1 MPAHKMDSINNVREA
16 LLWASSFLEEAGT
29 KDPRFEAELMIRH
42 VLKMNR
48 ASFLASMPDPIKEE
62 EIASIRM
69 LLKRRAAHE
78 PIQYILGEQNF
89 YGRDFIV
96 APGVLIPR
104 PETELLIEQVLL
116 HSQRIWSAEQPLSV
130 VDFGTGSGAI
140 TLTLAAEK
148 PNWQLTTVD
157 ISLDAI
163 AIAKQNAERLDVE
176 KRVRFI
182 QGDLVEPILETGE
195 RVDIIVS
202 NPPYIPSTD
211 VDELDREVLGY
222 EPRLAL
228 DGGADGYIFYRRICE
243 ALPQFLAPTGLV
255 AFEVGIYQADTV
267 AQLMKES
274 GAMDEVFIYPDLA
287 GIDRIIVG
295 YRLHN

>member
-1 MPAHKMDSINNVREA
+1 MPAHKMNPMNSVREA
-16 LLWASSFLEEAGT
+16 LLWASSFLGEAGT
-29 KDPRFEAELMIRH
+29 KDPRFEAELIIRH
-42 VLKMNR
+42 VLKKSR
-48 ASFLASMPDPIKEE
+48 ASFLASMPDPISADEVAA
-62 EIASIRM
+62 IQV
-69 LLKRRAAHE
+69 LLERRATHE

-89 YGRDFIV
+89 YGRDFMV
-96 APGVLIPR
+96 HPGVLIPR

-116 HSQRIWSAEQPLSV
+116 HSQRIWDTEQTLSV

-163 AIAKQNAERLDVE
+163 AIATKNAERLGVRD
-176 KRVRFI
+176 RVRFL
-182 QGDLVEPILETGE
+182 QGDLVEPMLIAGE
-195 RVDIIVS
+195 RVDILVS

-211 VDELDREVLGY
+211 VDKLDTEVLGY

-228 DGGADGYIFYRRICE
+228 DGGVDGYIFYRRICE
-243 ALPQFLAPTGLV
+243 ALPLLLEPTALV
-255 AFEVGIYQADTV
+255 AFEVGIYQAETV
-267 AQLMKES
+267 AQLMKDS
-274 GAMDEVFIYPDLA
+274 GAIDEVFIYPDLA

>member
-1 MPAHKMDSINNVREA
+1 MPAHKMNSMNNVREA
-16 LLWASSFLEEAGT
+16 LLWASSFLGEAGT
-29 KDPRFEAELMIRH
+29 KDPRFEAELIIRH
-42 VLKMNR
+42 VLRMNR
-48 ASFLASMPDPIKEE
+48 ANFLASMPDPIKDE
-62 EIASIRM
+62 EIASIRV
-69 LLKRRAAHE
+69 LLERRAAHE

-130 VDFGTGSGAI
+130 VDLGTGSGAI

-148 PNWQLTTVD
+148 PNWQLATVD

-163 AIAKQNAERLDVE
+163 AIAKKNAERLDVAE
-176 KRVRFI
+176 RVRFI
-182 QGDLVEPILETGE
+182 QGDLVEPILDMGE
-195 RVDIIVS
+195 RVDILVS

-211 VDELDREVLGY
+211 VDELDKEVLGY

-228 DGGADGYIFYRRICE
+228 DGGTDGYIFYRRICE
-243 ALPQFLAPTGLV
+243 ALPRLLAPTALV
-255 AFEVGIYQADTV
+255 AFEVGIYQAEAV

-274 GAMDEVFIYPDLA
+274 GAVDEVFIYPDLA

>member
-62 EIASIRM
+62 DIASIRM

-182 QGDLVEPILETGE
+182 QGDLVEPILEAGE

-243 ALPQFLAPTGLV
+243 ALPQLLAPTGLV
-255 AFEVGIYQADTV
+255 AFEVGIYQANTV

-274 GAMDEVFIYPDLA
+274 GAVDEVFIYPDLA

>member
-243 ALPQFLAPTGLV
+243 ALPQLLAPTGLV
-255 AFEVGIYQADTV
+255 AFEVGIYQANTV
-267 AQLMKES
+267 ATLMKES
-274 GAMDEVFIYPDLA
+274 GAVDEVFIYPDLA

>member
-1 MPAHKMDSINNVREA
+1 MPAHKMNSMNNVREA
-16 LLWASSFLEEAGT
+16 LLWASSFLGEAGT
-29 KDPRFEAELMIRH
+29 KDPRFEAELIIRH
-42 VLKMNR
+42 VLRMNR
-48 ASFLASMPDPIKEE
+48 ANFLASMPDPIKDE
-62 EIASIRM
+62 EIASIRV
-69 LLKRRAAHE
+69 LLERRAAHE

-148 PNWQLTTVD
+148 PNWQLATVD

-163 AIAKQNAERLDVE
+163 AIAKKNAERLDVAE
-176 KRVRFI
+176 RVRFI
-182 QGDLVEPILETGE
+182 QGDLVEPILDMGE
-195 RVDIIVS
+195 RVDILVS

-211 VDELDREVLGY
+211 VDELDKEVLGY

-228 DGGADGYIFYRRICE
+228 DGGTDGYIFYRRICE
-243 ALPQFLAPTGLV
+243 ALPRLLAATALV
-255 AFEVGIYQADTV
+255 AFEVGIYQAEAV

-274 GAMDEVFIYPDLA
+274 GAVDEVFIYPDLA

>member
-62 EIASIRM
+62 DIASIRM

-228 DGGADGYIFYRRICE
+228 DGGVDGYIFYRRICE
-243 ALPQFLAPTGLV
+243 ALPQLLAPTGLV

-274 GAMDEVFIYPDLA
+274 GAVDEVFIYPDLA